1 MKYGGIG
8 SRRAPLNI
16 LALIRGLAA
25 ELKPHAECHTGG
37 ALGCDKAF
45 IDGTQMAGGFAE
57 LWLPWQ
63 YYNGYVT
70 DYPEVEDRHINFT
83 KKYHPAWHK
92 CSEKAQ
98 IMHAR
103 NSQIV
108 LGDDLDD
115 PVDFIVCWTPDG
127 KLEGGTAQAL
137 RIAIDYDIPV
147 FNLGR
152 GPSPEKVLYEL
163 KTFLEEYANISLQ
176 LDFI

>member
-1 MKYGGIG
+1 MKFAGIG
-8 SRRAPLNI
+8 SRRAPLEI
-16 LALIRGLAA
+16 LELIRKLAA
-25 ELKPHAECHTGG
+25 ELRHHAECHTGG

-70 DYPEVEDRHINFT
+70 DYPEVEQRHIDFT
-83 KKYHPAWHK
+83 KKYHPAWNK
-92 CSEKAQ
+92 CSDAAKT
-98 IMHAR
+98 MHAR

-108 LGDDLDD
+108 LGNDLDD
-115 PVDFIVCWTPDG
+115 PVDFVICWTPGG

-147 FNLGR
+147 FNLGA
-152 GPSPEKVLYEL
+152 GQAPEKVILEL
-163 KTFLEEYANISLQ
+163 QTFLKEIKKVDVQFKIN
-176 LDFI
+176 